1 VGRSVAPIGR
11 LVLVGWPWLV
21 LALALAPRL
30 WGIGWQ
36 LPSALHFDELKY
48 VQWAGAVAAGE
59 DVQTDFRNPSLYRYL
74 LVAEYRVAGLL
85 GITDDDRSTAI
96 LQFHL
101 ARVTSAVFGAVACVL
116 TALAAARLAA
126 CSRRP
131 WDGPLVGGVAG
142 LVLGWSLLHVHLS
155 HYAVNDAV
163 ASAFLAGGLLFGVR
177 ALVAPTARDFLLAGL
192 CAGLAAAAK
201 YNYGVV
207 AALPL
212 VAAIRPCPSTASG
225 GGGSRLWQAFDLVPS
240 GRRIGLILLGILVGV
255 VVGMPELVTAPAAV
269 LAGVAEQARIGGA
282 RWNGQSTLPVW
293 LLYLQALERGFGVAG
308 LALALAGV
316 LALSRRRP
324 WALAAILTAPLLY
337 AVVMLR
343 NELFFARFAVPALPF
358 LAVLAGLGVGWI
370 VHRPLRPLVR
380 DALVAAALGLAVVPQ
395 VLAVVRHNL
404 IATEP
409 DTRLLAHTWLNAEAR
424 GAWAAAETYGVPLNW
439 EGKAPNRYRLQR
451 YGSLA
456 DGPTIKKLA
465 CDKVRYAVL
474 ASITYERKQA
484 WRGGQAEGYADLL
497 RVGRPVAT
505 FDPFRPGAWAPAHID
520 DVGLPFWNLDAYE
533 RSGPRIEIYELSEE
547 AARSHCAGDER
558 RATEGAAT
566 EGAATEGAGGG
577 RR

>member
-1 VGRSVAPIGR
+1 MGRSVAPIGR

-48 VQWAGAVAAGE
+48 VEWAGAAAAGE
-59 DVQTDFRNPSLYRYL
+59 QVQTDFRNPSLYRHL
-74 LVAEYRVAGLL
+74 LLAEYRVAGLL
-85 GITDDDRSTAI
+85 GVTDDGRSTAI

-116 TALAAARLAA
+116 TALAAAQLAS

-131 WDGPLVGGVAG
+131 WDGPLVGGVTG
-142 LVLGWSLLHVHLS
+142 LMLGWSLLHVHLS

-163 ASAFLAGGLLFGVR
+163 ASLFLAGGLLFGVR
-177 ALVAPTARDFLLAGL
+177 ALVAPTSRDLLLAGL
-192 CAGLAAAAK
+192 CAGLATAAK

-207 AALPL
+207 VALPL
-212 VAAIRPCPSTASG
+212 AAAIMLGDRRA
-225 GGGSRLWQAFDLVPS
+225 SRLWRTFDLVLS
-240 GRRIGLILLGILVGV
+240 GRRIGLILLGVLIGV
-255 VVGMPELVTAPAAV
+255 VGGMPELVTAPAAV

-282 RWNGQSTLPVW
+282 RWNGQLTLPVW
-293 LLYLQALERGFGVAG
+293 LLYLQALERGFGMAG
-308 LALALAGV
+308 LALALAGA
-316 LALSRRRP
+316 LALGRRRP
-324 WALAAILTAPLLY
+324 WALAAILAAPLLY
-337 AVVMLR
+337 AGVMLR
-343 NELFFARFAVPALPF
+343 NDLFFARFAIPLLPF

-370 VHRPLRPLVR
+370 ARQPLRPLIR
-380 DALVAAALGLAVVPQ
+380 DALVAAAIGLALAPQ
-395 VLAVVRHNL
+395 VLAVVRHNV
-404 IATEP
+404 IATAP
-409 DTRLLAHTWLNAEAR
+409 DTRLLAHTWLNTEAR
-424 GAWAAAETYGVPLNW
+424 GIWVAAETYGLPLNW

-484 WRGGQAEGYADLL
+484 WRGGQAEGYADLV
-497 RVGRPVAT
+497 RIGRPVAT
-505 FDPFRPGAWAPAHID
+505 FDPFRPGAWAPAHVD

-547 AARSHCAGDER
+547 AAQWLRAGDER
-558 RATEGAAT
+558 PAPDGAAT
-566 EGAATEGAGGG
+566 DGAAPDGAGGG
-577 RR
+577 RG